1 MTVLQIVISL
11 LQTSLPLFEL
21 YVVVFAVAA
30 VICFASIF
38 RAKQIKQRD
47 TRNGLIA
54 LLATSGAWSLLH
66 IGYLIVPTPDLKYA
80 F

>member
-1 MTVLQIVISL
+1 MTVIQIAISP

-21 YVVVFAVAA
+21 YVVVFLIAA

-47 TRNGLIA
+47 TRNGLVV
-54 LLATSGAWSLLH
+54 LQSGLDFAAGTLN
-66 IGYLIVPTPDLKYA
+66 
-80 F
+80 